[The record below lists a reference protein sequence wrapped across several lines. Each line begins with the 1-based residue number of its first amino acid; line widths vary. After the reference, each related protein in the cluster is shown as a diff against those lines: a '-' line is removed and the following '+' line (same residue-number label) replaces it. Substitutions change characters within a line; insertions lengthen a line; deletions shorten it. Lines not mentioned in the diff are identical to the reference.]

1 MVTPQDAHKFMKPAM
16 HKIFGVMICLF
27 AMIRLVSH
35 PAAQNRVIDY
45 VLMAGMFACGIF
57 LFFTKKP
64 QGSDKK

>member
-1 MVTPQDAHKFMKPAM
+1 MTPSM

-35 PAAQNRVIDY
+35 PAEKNSFVEY
-45 VLMAGMFACGIF
+45 VLMAVMFACGIF
-57 LFFTKKP
+57 LFFAKKP